1 MKKLLTMPRSL
12 FTLPTTARRSGVA
25 LALLLAP
32 ALAWAQATPTPNR
45 LDGSGPPTNNTAR
58 PANPSNH
65 GETEVNIL
73 MSYYEQDGSH
83 GAVEGGVGT
92 QFLTD
97 VTPTI
102 ILNIPLDSASRLS
115 ANLGMDHYAS
125 ASTDRIDQVL
135 STPSSNDQRYHA
147 DFGYSRALKGKQTI
161 IGVGAGFSA
170 EYDYT
175 SVNVSASWAHA
186 SADGNRELSLA
197 GQVYF
202 DQATLIRPTELRRD
216 IQKNGD
222 PDAGNNTRQS
232 YNLNIVYSQVLSQR
246 LQMAISTELVT
257 QQGLLSTPFHRV
269 YFRETGGALG
279 QAQTEALPRARY
291 KYPIGLR
298 LTYYTTDLVQL
309 RGFYRFYNDDFGIT
323 AHTFEI
329 EAPVKVTPFFVL
341 YPFYRYHTQTAS
353 KYFAPYLEHSI
364 TEKYYSS
371 DYDLS
376 AFSANKVGLGLRYS
390 PVYGLARFKTPFKGR
405 VAKFKSLDLRYAY
418 YRQSTG
424 LVAGLASIDLSFTM
438 P

>member
-1 MKKLLTMPRSL
+1 MKKLLTMSRYLTPIL
-12 FTLPTTARRSGVA
+12 RSGAA
-25 LALLLAP
+25 LVLILAP
-32 ALAWAQATPTPNR
+32 SLAWAQATPTPNR
-45 LDGSGPPTNNTAR
+45 VDGSGPPTNTTIR
-58 PANPSNH
+58 PTNPTNH

-73 MSYYEQDGSH
+73 MSYYEQNGNR
-83 GAVEGGVGT
+83 GAVEGGIGT
-92 QFLTD
+92 QYLTD
-97 VTPTI
+97 LTPTI
-102 ILNIPLDSASRLS
+102 ILNVPLDSASRLS

-125 ASTDRIDQVL
+125 ASTDHIDQAV
-135 STPSSNDQRYHA
+135 SSPSASDNRIHA
-147 DFGYSRALKGKQTI
+147 DFGYSRALKGNRTI
-161 IGVGAGFSA
+161 VGLGAGFSS

-175 SVNVSASWAHA
+175 SANVSASWAHA
-186 SADGNRELSLA
+186 SADGNRELSVG

-202 DQATLIRPTELRRD
+202 DQATLIRPFELRRKY
-216 IQKNGD
+216 QTEGD
-222 PDAGNNTRQS
+222 PDAGRNKRQS

-246 LQMAISTELVT
+246 LQVAISTELVA

-269 YFRETGGALG
+269 YFKETGAGFGTAK
-279 QAQTEALPRARY
+279 AEVLPRARY
-291 KYPIGLR
+291 KYPVGLR
-298 LTYYTTDLVQL
+298 LTYYATDLVQV
-309 RGFYRFYNDDFGIT
+309 RGFYRFYSDNFGIQ

-329 EAPVKVTPFFVL
+329 ETPVKVTPFFVL

-353 KYFAPYLEHSI
+353 TYFAPYLQHSI
-364 TEKYYSS
+364 NDRYFTS

-376 AFSANKVGLGLRYS
+376 AFSANKLGLGLRYS